1 MVSFSSCRSGS
12 GPSAVLS
19 FGAVERN
26 RRKPGGSGSEQARSS
41 GAAKRSSGS
50 HRPAKLAWP
59 PCRERHDR
67 PPRGATAALNRTGAG
82 SDRHETEGQT
92 GQGAPP
98 SPNGQGNRAKLAP
111 DLHPTA
117 QPRDLGQHND
127 QGLGS
132 SPPAW
137 PPYRAELDGEL
148 LARKDAIA
156 ASCRAS
162 LRESASI
169 SGWRSVVIAARWE
182 R

>member
-12 GPSAVLS
+12 GPLAVLS

-26 RRKPGGSGSEQARSS
+26 RQHLGGSGSGQARSS

-50 HRPAKLAWP
+50 HRPAKPDWR
-59 PCRERHDR
+59 PCRERYDR
-67 PPRGATAALNRTGAG
+67 PSRGATAALNRTGAG

-92 GQGAPP
+92 GQGVPP
-98 SPNGQGNRAKLAP
+98 SLNGQEDRAKPAP

-117 QPRDLGQHND
+117 QPRDLGQRNN
-127 QGLGS
+127 QGLTS

-137 PPYRAELDGEL
+137 PPGRAELEGEL
-148 LARKDAIA
+148 LARKDAMA
-156 ASCRAS
+156 ASCRAN

-169 SGWRSVVIAARWE
+169 SG
-182 R
+182 